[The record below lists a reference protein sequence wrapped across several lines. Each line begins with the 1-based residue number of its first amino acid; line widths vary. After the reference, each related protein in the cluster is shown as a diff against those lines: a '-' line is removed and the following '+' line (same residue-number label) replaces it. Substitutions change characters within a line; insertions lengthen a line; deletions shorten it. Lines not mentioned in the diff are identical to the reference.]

1 MARSIEE
8 IQNDIDELTIARD
21 EIANRI
27 KAQGTFSAAEIARMY
42 SLDPAAAEFFANK
55 QAQEELYKI
64 KGTPKKET
72 DEAKIRLIQTA
83 LNREKKNL
91 DDAIKAF
98 GQNSPQAIRANNL
111 VKELTLEMQSDD
123 PKVSNAYARAGVII
137 TSDEQSKLEG
147 VDVISETI
155 KNATYDQDGIIKDRD
170 LIVSSI
176 EDWRIKNN
184 ISTED
189 PSYKGLIKLLE
200 DKDKDKEAIA
210 KGKAEREKEK
220 TRVAER
226 EEDNWIKAEG
236 EDGQLANGIARFA
249 SKKEPSSTDKA
260 TLINLTLRK
269 ETGAAIA
276 SDETKNFISMMLD
289 EDNAKK
295 FAQEWD
301 KEMTKFIQLGNAI
314 LGIGGTALDK
324 AGVPLK
330 VAEIFGLSSLIQK
343 YMGQVDSDRL
353 LSYAR
358 NAISQTYKDYVGKFG
373 SEDQKK
379 YWGDSTSKNSP
390 PNPNKPSAGAH
401 EPKNIGGFSY

>member
-8 IQNDIDELTIARD
+8 IRNDIATVQKAID
-21 EIANRI
+21 EIKARKENRGQFSN
-27 KAQGTFSAAEIARMY
+27 AQLAEMY
-42 SLDPAAAEFFANK
+42 SLDPEAAKFFANK
-55 QAQEELYKI
+55 QAQEELYKT

-111 VKELTLEMQSDD
+111 VKELTVEMQSED

-137 TSDEQSKLEG
+137 TSDEQTKLEG
-147 VDVISETI
+147 IDVISEAI

-170 LIVSSI
+170 LIIRSI
-176 EDWRIKNN
+176 EDWRIANN

-220 TRVAER
+220 TRVTER
-226 EEDNWIKAEG
+226 EADIWQKLEEEYGTLDKNLEAFEQSNK
-236 EDGQLANGIARFA
+236 
-249 SKKEPSSTDKA
+249 STSDKT
-260 TLINLTLRK
+260 TLLNVILRK

-276 SDETKNFISMMLD
+276 SDETKNMIRSFLSDTDATMFSKAWDVAISEYVTKGRAALD
-289 EDNAKK
+289 A
-295 FAQEWD
+295 
-301 KEMTKFIQLGNAI
+301 LG
-314 LGIGGTALDK
+314 TVLDK
-324 AGVPLK
+324 ATGEPTETSVIP
-330 VAEIFGLSSLIQK
+330 GLNQLI
-343 YMGQVDSDRL
+343 D
-353 LSYAR
+353 
-358 NAISQTYKDYVGKFG
+358 TY
-373 SEDQKK
+373 
-379 YWGDSTSKNSP
+379 TSKVNSDKMVKYGKRMLP
-390 PNPNKPSAGAH
+390 SMYNKYKPTKVERNIKNDS
-401 EPKNIGGFSY
+401 NIGIGEAGEDD